1 MGYWY
6 SEDAG
11 RWTLLGFAIFV
22 LAGGLVG
29 TYVHA
34 EFGTDCTK

>member
-29 TYVHA
+29 M
-34 EFGTDCTK
+34 